1 MEEMHQITIA
11 EWMRWKED
19 IREKLKETAEN
30 FVYIGYRLKQIRDS
44 GMYGGAADVFE
55 FAQREYGL
63 GKSTVSRFIA
73 INEKFSEG
81 GNSERLQ
88 EPYRMIGSSKLAEML
103 TLTDEECTLITEK
116 TTVAQIRE
124 LKEFNRQE
132 PEEGKTE
139 AGGAEESEA
148 GESVRTPLQKC
159 IIEYFRGKKDL
170 LDEVMKHMAAGD
182 SKSAAELISPNGNT
196 TFKKGIVFLFM
207 YDYQTGVKYK
217 TFGSGD
223 IMALNWEEFLA
234 LVLEIYQ
241 PRWIPGVSCYDR
253 FYGKPEKEIPKV
265 EETPERRN
273 EAGSVATSQQK
284 EKEEENHVEEM
295 EDEEEPESGDEEG
308 DGEAAESADPAE
320 QGDNE
325 DGAGGEAGEIEDPDV
340 VYMGKCSIADIAMGI
355 PKPTK
360 EEVDRAK
367 GRTVPVGLDDPDDEL
382 DDPDDEWDD
391 PEEDDDD
398 EWDDFETKHPEI
410 KGYKAAIKNSI
421 EILQYIYD
429 RKDWPGII
437 KTAEKIIWR
446 AEQIQKIQSREGK

>member
-116 TTVAQIRE
+116 TTVSQIRE

-132 PEEGKTE
+132 PEE
-139 AGGAEESEA
+139 AEESEA
-148 GESVRTPLQKC
+148 GEPVRTPLQKC
-159 IIEYFRGKKDL
+159 IIEYFRGKRDL

-182 SKSAAELISPNGNT
+182 SKGAAELISQNGNT

-241 PRWIPGVSCYDR
+241 PRWIPGVSCYDG
-253 FYGKPEKEIPKV
+253 FYGKSEKEIPKV

-273 EAGSVATSQQK
+273 AAGSVATSQQK

-320 QGDNE
+320 PGDDE
-325 DGAGGEAGEIEDPDV
+325 DGADGEVEDPEDD
-340 VYMGKCSIADIAMGI
+340 YDNKLDDLDN
-355 PKPTK
+355 
-360 EEVDRAK
+360 EVD
-367 GRTVPVGLDDPDDEL
+367 DYEDE
-382 DDPDDEWDD
+382 P
-391 PEEDDDD
+391 
-398 EWDDFETKHPEI
+398 DDFETKHPEI
-410 KGYKAAIKNSI
+410 RGYKAAIKNSI
-421 EILQYIYD
+421 EMLQYIYD

-446 AEQIQKIQSREGK
+446 AEQIQKILSKEEGK